1 MMEKFEKENPFMQR
15 YETDKELKEAIDKKI
30 GRPLNWQL
38 LKKSEGETI
47 YVGIDPVTE
56 VVYAI
61 SSKEHDNVFL
71 ETFNS
76 LSEALAS
83 VKEK

>member
-1 MMEKFEKENPFMQR
+1 MERFEKENPFMQR

-38 LKKSEGETI
+38 LKKTENETI

-61 SSKEHDNVFL
+61 SSKEHDNVFI
-71 ETFNS
+71 ETFGS

-83 VKEK
+83 AKEE

>member
-1 MMEKFEKENPFMQR
+1 MEKFEKENPFMQR
-15 YETDKELKEAIDKKI
+15 YETDQELKEAIDKKI

-38 LKKSEGETI
+38 LKKTESEAL

-56 VVYAI
+56 TVYVI

-83 VKEK
+83 VKER

>member
-38 LKKSEGETI
+38 LKKTESETI
-47 YVGIDPVTE
+47 YVGIDPVMET
-56 VVYAI
+56 VYVI
-61 SSKEHDNVFL
+61 SSKEHDNVFV
-71 ETFNS
+71 ETFGS
-76 LSEALAS
+76 LSEALNS
-83 VKEK
+83 VKER

>member
-38 LKKSEGETI
+38 LKKTESEAL
-47 YVGIDPVTE
+47 YAGIDPVLET
-56 VVYAI
+56 VYVI
-61 SSKEHDNVFL
+61 SSKEHDSVFV
-71 ETFNS
+71 ETFGS

-83 VKEK
+83 AQEK

>member
-1 MMEKFEKENPFMQR
+1 MEKFEKENPFMQR

-38 LKKSEGETI
+38 LKKTENEAL
-47 YVGIDPVTE
+47 YAGIDPVLET
-56 VVYAI
+56 VYII
-61 SSKEHDNVFL
+61 SSKEHDNVFM
-71 ETFNS
+71 ETFSS

>member
-1 MMEKFEKENPFMQR
+1 MEKFEKENPFMQR

-38 LKKSEGETI
+38 LKKTESEAI
-47 YVGIDPVTE
+47 YAGIDPVTE

-71 ETFNS
+71 ETFGS
-76 LSEALAS
+76 LNEAVAS
-83 VKEK
+83 AKEE

>member
-1 MMEKFEKENPFMQR
+1 MMEKFEKENPFTQR

-30 GRPLNWQL
+30 GRPLRWQL
-38 LKKSEGETI
+38 LKKTESEAM

-61 SSKEHDNVFL
+61 SSKEHDNVFI
-71 ETFNS
+71 ETFDS
-76 LSEALAS
+76 LMEAVAS

>member
-15 YETDKELKEAIDKKI
+15 YETDQELKKAIDKKI

-38 LKKSEGETI
+38 LKKTESEAL
-47 YVGIDPVTE
+47 YAGIDPVTE

-61 SSKEHDNVFL
+61 SSKQHENVFI
-71 ETFNS
+71 ETFGS

-83 VKEK
+83 VKEQ